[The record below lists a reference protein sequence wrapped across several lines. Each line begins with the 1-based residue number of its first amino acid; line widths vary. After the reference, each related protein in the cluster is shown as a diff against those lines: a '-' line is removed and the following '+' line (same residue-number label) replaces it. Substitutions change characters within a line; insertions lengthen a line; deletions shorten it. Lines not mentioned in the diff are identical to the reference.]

1 MTDQKMIDY
10 INQQI
15 QQGIDKEKIKKTLL
29 DTGWEEKD
37 VNKAFDSLASPD
49 TKPSSP
55 KVEDFVIP
63 SRKSK
68 IPLIAAIV
76 LGSIL
81 IGGSAYGYFY
91 YNQIPEVVMEKMSEK
106 MSEIKSLEYIGE
118 IKTEFKISD
127 QAMSSL
133 GMEAE
138 EQSGNST
145 ISFSGASDVT
155 DLNNPKAIFRFDIE
169 ANELDQ
175 SFGME
180 IRTIGKTFYLNL
192 ASLPDLGFIDL
203 NFLKDQWIKF
213 NIEEIAEQFELEEE
227 LEEIEIEIEKEI
239 EEELSPEQIEQLRKV
254 VAQIKIFEITEK
266 LSNEKIEEVNS
277 RHYKYTIIKD
287 NLVQFIT
294 EINKITES
302 EPLSEEELKEFK
314 ESLALIESIEGE
326 IWIGK
331 KDSFLQKITFNVN
344 IKETEQNK
352 TEGKVAVSI
361 QFKNHNKPIQ
371 IEVPSPVKTFDEV
384 LEELFNQEPQIP
396 MSYDEDYDWNLD
408 TDADGLSDELEKMY
422 GTDPSK
428 IDTDGDGYS
437 DSEEVEAGYDPLNPN
452 G

>member
-49 TKPSSP
+49 TEPSSP
-55 KVEDFVIP
+55 KVEDFVVP

-68 IPLIAAIV
+68 LPLITAIV
-76 LGSIL
+76 LGLAL
-81 IGGSAYGYFY
+81 IGSSIYGYFY
-91 YNQIPEVVMEKMSEK
+91 YFQSPEKVMQRMSEK

-133 GMEAE
+133 GIEPG
-138 EQSGNST
+138 EQSKNVT
-145 ISFSGASDVT
+145 INFSGASDVN

-213 NIEEIAEQFELEEE
+213 NIEEIAEQFESEELEEE
-227 LEEIEIEIEKEI
+227 LEI
-239 EEELSPEQIEQLRKV
+239 EEELSPEQIEQLREV

-302 EPLSEEELKEFK
+302 EPLSGEELKEFE
-314 ESLALIESIEGE
+314 ESLASIESIEGE
-326 IWIGK
+326 IWISK

-344 IKETEQNK
+344 IKETEQTK
-352 TEGKVAVSI
+352 AEGRIAASL

-371 IEVPSPVKTFDEV
+371 IEAPSPVKTFNEV
-384 LEELFNQEPQIP
+384 FEELFNQELQIP
-396 MSYDEDYDWNLD
+396 MSYDEDYEWDLD
-408 TDADGLSDELEKMY
+408 TDADGLPDELEKVY

-437 DSEEVEAGYDPLNPN
+437 DSEEIETGHDPLNPN